1 MPLALDTLLG
11 LTLSP
16 CVLRGGYARP
26 VSPPRAEGRA
36 NVAGA
41 IYGQV
46 LVTSFVAALSE
57 AESIDAGEI
66 FGGLLVTM
74 LVFWLAHVYADAVA
88 QRLEHKD
95 PLTWREVWNIAKYEW
110 PMLQA
115 AVPALL
121 ALSLGWAGALPTL
134 TAVRLAIGVGVV
146 ALLAWGFVIAR
157 VSGLSALATL
167 GSVALNGAFGLGIVA
182 LKLLVH

>member
-1 MPLALDTLLG
+1 
-11 LTLSP
+11 
-16 CVLRGGYARP
+16 
-26 VSPPRAEGRA
+26 VSPPRPEDRA

-121 ALSLGWAGALPTL
+121 ALCLGWAGALPTL

-157 VSGLSALATL
+157 VSRLSALATL

>member
-1 MPLALDTLLG
+1 
-11 LTLSP
+11 
-16 CVLRGGYARP
+16 
-26 VSPPRAEGRA
+26 VSPPRAERRA

-57 AESIDAGEI
+57 AESVDAGEI
-66 FGGLLVTM
+66 FGGLLFTM
-74 LVFWLAHVYADAVA
+74 LVFWLAHVYADAVE
-88 QRLEHKD
+88 QRLEHDD
-95 PLTWREVWNIAKYEW
+95 PLTLREVWNIAKFEW

-121 ALSLGWAGALPTL
+121 ALSLGWAGVVATL
-134 TAVRLAIGVGVV
+134 TAVRLAVGLGVV

-157 VSGLSALATL
+157 ASRLSPLATL
-167 GSVALNGAFGLGIVA
+167 GSVALSGAFGLGIVT

>member
-1 MPLALDTLLG
+1 
-11 LTLSP
+11 LS
-16 CVLRGGYARP
+16 A
-26 VSPPRAEGRA
+26 PRVEPGA

-57 AESIDAGEI
+57 EESIDSGEM
-66 FGGLLVTM
+66 FTGVLVTM

-88 QRLEHKD
+88 KRLARED
-95 PLTWREVWNIAKYEW
+95 PLTWLEVWTIAKQEW

-121 ALSLGWAGALPTL
+121 ALALGWAGVLPTL
-134 TAVRLAIGVGVV
+134 TAVRLAIGLGVV

-157 VSGLSALATL
+157 ASRLSALATL
-167 GSVALNGAFGLGIVA
+167 GSVALNGAFALGIVT
-182 LKLLVH
+182 LKILIH